1 MLGADPLSAGFDL
14 AQDVYDGKMMPV
26 PIPREDEEEPVED
39 GVVVTRVLAT
49 MMLLMTGEL
58 VMMMAW
64 AMTILRFSA
73 V

>member
-1 MLGADPLSAGFDL
+1 
-14 AQDVYDGKMMPV
+14 MPV